1 VTAESDAST
10 PQGDGAAEQQ
20 TPRGAQGSTVA
31 PPVLSTPDQA
41 PSPPRPPSPLRN
53 RTNWVTYVTL
63 PLVGA
68 LALWIIQG
76 GWGWVWD
83 QVTGP
88 PGVTVYTPGVSSF
101 SSYTDL
107 PVDAVKK
114 NYESAAK
121 EGVPVATKDNY
132 PPELPLTLQTK
143 TSQAIVVTGVKIRVL
158 SRRSLPNSGL
168 VIDAQLNGGPQVPTH
183 IFDVDFT
190 RSVQTL
196 ASQNGKDRD
205 LPYEVE
211 DRDFPYKVSGSDP
224 AQVVLLL
231 HPGQRDVRFT
241 VEVEWV
247 SDGEHGSETLD
258 NHGQGYRVMGQG
270 DLPRY
275 YQELE

>member
-1 VTAESDAST
+1 MTAESDAST

-31 PPVLSTPDQA
+31 PSVLSTPDQA
-41 PSPPRPPSPLRN
+41 PSTPRPPSPLRN
-53 RTNWVTYVTL
+53 RANWVTYVTL

-88 PGVTVYTPGVSSF
+88 PESTVYTPGVSSF

-132 PPELPLTLQTK
+132 PPRTTADVADKDVAGHRRHRSEDPGPVQAVAPELR
-143 TSQAIVVTGVKIRVL
+143 ACH
-158 SRRSLPNSGL
+158 RR
-168 VIDAQLNGGPQVPTH
+168 
-183 IFDVDFT
+183 
-190 RSVQTL
+190 
-196 ASQNGKDRD
+196 
-205 LPYEVE
+205 
-211 DRDFPYKVSGSDP
+211 
-224 AQVVLLL
+224 
-231 HPGQRDVRFT
+231 T
-241 VEVEWV
+241 VERRAPSTHPHLRRGLHAISANAGLPERQ
-247 SDGEHGSETLD
+247 
-258 NHGQGYRVMGQG
+258 GQGPPVRG
-270 DLPRY
+270 
-275 YQELE
+275 